1 MADDSKPVPQV
12 VTMLARQFG
21 VAEDEVEALMAGR
34 FGERLARGAIAGGEA
49 AWAEDSPFSIRERS
63 LLVLAALVAQGGV
76 EARLRAHVRLAL
88 QNGLSADDVDAAL
101 AFLAVYVGYPRA
113 TVAMEAGRDELPS
126 REMR

>member
-21 VAEDEVEALMAGR
+21 VAEDEVEAFMAGR
-34 FGERLARGAIAGGEA
+34 FGERLARGAIAGGET
-49 AWAEDSPFSIRERS
+49 AWAEDSPLSVRERS

-113 TVAMEAGRDELPS
+113 TVAMEAVRDELPS